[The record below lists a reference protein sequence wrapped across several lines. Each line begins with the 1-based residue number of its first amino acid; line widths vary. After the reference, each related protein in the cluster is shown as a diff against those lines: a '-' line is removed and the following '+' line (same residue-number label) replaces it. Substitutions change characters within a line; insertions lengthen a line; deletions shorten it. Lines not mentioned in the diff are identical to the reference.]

1 MSRPKKKPKAVV
13 MSKTAVR
20 ELETRV
26 AKKMVVLSM
35 AYLMDEFSY
44 DSEAICDFYDGLERY
59 LNAIDEKLITIKQVE
74 NIIKEHCDIQIKW

>member
-20 ELETRV
+20 ELEEHI
-26 AKKMVVLSM
+26 AKKMIILSL

-44 DSEAICDFYDGLERY
+44 DKEAICDFYDGLERY
-59 LNAIDEKLITIKQVE
+59 LNAIDSKLITIKEVE
-74 NIIKEHCDIQIKW
+74 KIIKENCGINIRW